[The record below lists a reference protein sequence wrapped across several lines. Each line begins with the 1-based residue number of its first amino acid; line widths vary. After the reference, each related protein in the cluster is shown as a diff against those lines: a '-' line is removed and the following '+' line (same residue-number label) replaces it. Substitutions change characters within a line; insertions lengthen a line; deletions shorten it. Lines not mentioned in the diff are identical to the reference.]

1 MMLVVEIYI
10 ICNKTKNK
18 TTYLK
23 GRDSNKWFFEK
34 TVKIETPPITLKTLT
49 KGLL

>member
-1 MMLVVEIYI
+1 MLVVEIYI
-10 ICNKTKNK
+10 ICNKAKKK

-34 TVKIETPPITLKTLT
+34 PVKIGTPTITLKTLT